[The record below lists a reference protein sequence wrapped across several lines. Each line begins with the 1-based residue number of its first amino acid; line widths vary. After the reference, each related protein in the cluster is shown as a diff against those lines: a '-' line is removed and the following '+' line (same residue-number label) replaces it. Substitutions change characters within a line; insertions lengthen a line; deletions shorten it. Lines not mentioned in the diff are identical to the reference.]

1 MKQAKEPRKIL
12 LVDDETV
19 VLDVTK
25 IMIERMG
32 YLVTATCSSINALDL
47 FRADPGKFDLVITD
61 MTMPHMTG
69 DILARKIMEIRF
81 GMPVIL
87 YSGYSTDV
95 TEEKAKE
102 MGIRSFIRKPFNLKD
117 LSKVISKI
125 LENE

>member
-1 MKQAKEPRKIL
+1 MKQSKEPRKIL

-32 YLVTATCSSINALDL
+32 YRVTATSSSVNALDL
-47 FRADPGKFDLVITD
+47 FRTDPDNFDLVITD
-61 MTMPHMTG
+61 MIMPHMTG
-69 DILARKIMEIRF
+69 DILARKIIEIRF

-87 YSGYSTDV
+87 YSGYSIDV

-102 MGIRSFIRKPFNLKD
+102 MGIKNFIRKPFNLKD
-117 LSKVISKI
+117 LSEAISKI